1 MEMLMPGQPLVESY
15 AKIFDSRLILQLF
28 TAYGKMVFRR
38 QDYLKLVF
46 VVFLCSVCI
55 YEIYYTTG
63 YYRQV
68 QSSKVEVSKKT
79 VKTILLWN
87 SYFTIKH
94 FGFGTG
100 QQPFEDLGCAVSSC
114 SITDRIDGQNI
125 KPEDFDAILFHM
137 VVGTVPLAV
146 PPKRKSHQ
154 RYVFFTLESPSTN
167 SYDLKPYNDF
177 FNWTMTYRR
186 DSDIWRPY
194 GFLAEKE
201 YAPGESP
208 EPFIPVWRQPVFG
221 KDDLTF
227 NISGKTKLVAWFVSN
242 CQTRSHREQYVAE
255 LSKFIPVDVY
265 GNCGNLKCDRRNAS
279 KCNELLRS
287 TYKFY
292 LAFENS
298 LCDDYVT
305 EKFFRSLRYNV
316 VPIVYGGANY
326 HHIAPPMSYINIEDF
341 DTPKSLAKFLLHLD
355 KNPEEYRKYFWWTSY
370 YKVNQNSKNA
380 FCKLCEKLHNP
391 ELPFKSYN
399 IERFWKKSY
408 FCDKRRLVM

>member
-1 MEMLMPGQPLVESY
+1 MSY
-15 AKIFDSRLILQLF
+15 F
-28 TAYGKMVFRR
+28 TSFSGKMTHGR
-38 QDYLKLVF
+38 QDYWKLVF
-46 VVFLCSVCI
+46 VAGLCSVGI
-55 YEIYYTTG
+55 YLIYCTMQYYT
-63 YYRQV
+63 QV
-68 QSSKVEVSKKT
+68 QPHKMIKSKIKESKKT

-87 SYFTIKH
+87 SFFSEKH

-114 SITDRIDGQNI
+114 SITDRMDGQNI
-125 KPEDFDAILFHM
+125 KPEGFDAILFHM

-146 PPKRKSHQ
+146 PPKRKPHQ
-154 RYVFFTLESPSTN
+154 RYVFFTLESPATN

-201 YAPGESP
+201 YAPA
-208 EPFIPVWRQPVFG
+208 EPPDPSIPVWRKPVFG
-221 KDDLTF
+221 RDVLKF
-227 NISGKTKLVAWFVSN
+227 NISEKTKLVAWFVSQ
-242 CQTRSHREQYVAE
+242 CQTPSQREQYVAE

-265 GNCGNLKCDRRNAS
+265 GNCGNLKCDRRNES

-298 LCDDYVT
+298 LCNDYVT
-305 EKFFRSLRYNV
+305 EKFFRALRYNV

-326 HHIAPPMSYINIEDF
+326 HHIAPPMSYINVEDF
-341 DTPKSLAKFLLHLD
+341 DTPKKLAKFLLHLD
-355 KNPEEYRKYFWWTSY
+355 KNPQEYRKYFWWTSY
-370 YKVNQNSKNA
+370 YKVNQYFRYA
-380 FCKLCEKLHNP
+380 FCKLCEKLHKP
-391 ELPFKSYN
+391 ELPLKNYA
-399 IERFWKKSY
+399 IEKWWGDTSS
-408 FCDKRRLVM
+408 CDKQKSVM